1 MHSLQTTVNEL
12 GPDLIILVET
22 HLVGKNTIKIV
33 GYDNVIT
40 RNRPSKGGGLL
51 IATKNTL
58 DAKIVVLDVNQNHEQ
73 MWVQLCGQKGKIN
86 LCIAYGLHESR
97 CSKNEI
103 ESWHYDLEEKYAK
116 FDSEPTII
124 IGDLNAHIGN
134 DHKGIKDNITVK

>member
-22 HLVGKNTIKIV
+22 HLVGKNTIKIE

-58 DAKIVVLDVNQNHEQ
+58 DAKIVVLDVNQDHEQ
-73 MWVQLCGQKGKIN
+73 MWVQICGQKGKIN
-86 LCIAYGLHESR
+86 ICIAYGLHESR

-103 ESWHYDLEEKYAK
+103 ENWHYQLEEKNCA
-116 FDSEPTII
+116 I
-124 IGDLNAHIGN
+124 
-134 DHKGIKDNITVK
+134 